1 MKSFALA
8 CIAALVAAKEK
19 DAAKPTGVTTSK
31 ASITITLDA
40 TNGKVTGVMGGNFV
54 AAADLAHGQYL
65 EQMLCVQT
73 DKAAWSCPCAKIAG
87 KNIDENTV
95 GFTATNN
102 VWTRT
107 AVYDKT
113 KFTAAADVSA
123 AATSANGYTVIL
135 T

>member
-8 CIAALVAAKEK
+8 CIAALVAAEEK

-40 TNGKVTGVMGGNFV
+40 TNGKVTGVMGGSFV
-54 AAADLAHGQYL
+54 AGAALADTHFV

-73 DKAAWSCPCAKIAG
+73 DKTAWSCPYAKIAATG
-87 KNIDENTV
+87 STV
-95 GFTATNN
+95 TYTGSWN

-107 AVYDKT
+107 ATYDST
-113 KFTAAADVSA
+113 KFTAAAALSA
-123 AATSANGYTVIL
+123 GATSANGYTAIL